1 MNGKDIFLGLKYV
14 GDDLIE
20 KAEYGEFPEKE
31 EKTETTAKKR
41 KLIRRPFLVAAI
53 IAMLLMLVGCAVVY
67 MLSLKEIKLGDQ
79 TATRD
84 IYEYDP
90 NSGEAVSYVGQ
101 ETYTQQV
108 LTLAGMSG
116 TPASMA
122 AQEWYAFLESYD
134 PNREIQKSV
143 WGNYPEFPKEY
154 YGYGL
159 YTQEMKDKLDEILD
173 KYNLKLRGDR
183 VDFQTSKLLFRAL
196 GMESVLNPDSGAQM
210 RVNHTAYYE
219 NGNLDVYF
227 EITVPEADST
237 NSQTT
242 NGYLYYRPKDC
253 FIPDTAILTDA
264 VWEEWNY
271 TTASG
276 DQVLII
282 RSEEAGSAWIFAD
295 MANCTAS
302 LRLDTIK
309 RMAVEKGSAAQEA
322 HFELMTKEQLEQV
335 ADAIDFSLEPK
346 LIEEWET
353 LSDGAVSLGQEING
367 YRIDVASAFTD
378 GYGYKIILQITA
390 PEGVAL
396 TNPDDYTS
404 RTEAGD
410 GISGYCTEDGDGK
423 LNTCHVILSDY
434 TRKDDYPVD
443 GSLPYPEGFV
453 IPVYLEDLYY
463 GYYDFDKQE
472 EVRKLLTEGTWKFE
486 IPLNDAD
493 TREIELLTQ
502 PITAKGCTG
511 WKMDGTDVLEDLEVT
526 SIKLRSLGLD
536 LTCEG
541 KYADFFCFTGQ
552 FSYIVMKD
560 GTALEFLGGDFD
572 QPVDLDQ
579 VAYVQ
584 LADKTIIPM
593 PGVDAETVELIA
605 EMVQAEWDAAY
616 VPAPVFADGIELLT
630 EPITM
635 KSLGGYVTDPSGY
648 MEPLYEY
655 LTMTS
660 IILHPDGLAI
670 LGPAAFDSPDNQ
682 ATVVMKDGSEI
693 LLTGMGGSPYCDE
706 PMSQLKAESM
716 IDLSQVDHVLLPDG
730 TKLMVNNAS

>member
-1 MNGKDIFLGLKYV
+1 MNGKDIFLGLKYI

-20 KAEYGEFPEKE
+20 KAEYGEFPTKE
-31 EKTETTAKKR
+31 GKIETTAKKR
-41 KLIRRPFLVAAI
+41 TLIRRPFLVAAI
-53 IAMLLMLVGCAVVY
+53 IAMMLLLVGCAVVY

-116 TPASMA
+116 TPASKA
-122 AQEWYAFLESYD
+122 AQEWYAFCEAYD
-134 PNREIQKSV
+134 PDKEIQKSV
-143 WGNYPEFPKEY
+143 WGNYPKFPAEY
-154 YGYGL
+154 AGYGL
-159 YTQEMKDKLDEILD
+159 YTQEMKDKLDELLD

-196 GMESVLNPDSGAQM
+196 GMESVLNPDSGAQL

-227 EITVPEADST
+227 EITIPEADST

-282 RSEEAGSAWIFAD
+282 RSEDAGSAWIFAD

-302 LRLDTIK
+302 LRLDIIK
-309 RMAVEKGSAAQEA
+309 RMAVEKGSTTQEA
-322 HFELMTKEQLEQV
+322 HFELMNKEQLEQV

-346 LIEEWET
+346 LIEGWET
-353 LSDGAVSLGQEING
+353 LSDGAVSLGKEING

-423 LNTCHVILSDY
+423 LNTCHYIISEY

-443 GSLPYPEGFV
+443 GSLPYPEGHV
-453 IPVYLEDLYY
+453 IPVYWEDLYY
-463 GYYDFDKQE
+463 GYYDFEKQE
-472 EVRKLLTEGTWKFE
+472 EVRNLLTEGTWKFE

-511 WKMDGTDVLEDLEVT
+511 WKMDGSDVLEDLEVT
-526 SIKLRSLGLD
+526 SLKLRSLGMV
-536 LTCEG
+536 LTSEG

-560 GTALEFLGGDFD
+560 GTALEFTGGDFD
-572 QPVDLDQ
+572 EPVDLDQ

-584 LADKTIIPM
+584 LADTTIIPM
-593 PGVDAETVELIA
+593 PGMDDETIMVIS
-605 EMVQAEWDAAY
+605 EMVQAERDAAY
-616 VPAPVFADGIELLT
+616 VAVPEFEDGIELLT

-635 KSLGGYVTDPSGY
+635 KSLAGYVTDQTGD

-660 IILHPDGLAI
+660 IILHPNGIAI
-670 LGPAAFDSPDNQ
+670 MGPAAFDSPDNQ
-682 ATVVMKDGSEI
+682 ATVVLEDGSEI
-693 LLTGMGGSPYCDE
+693 ILTGMGGSPYCDE
-706 PMSQLKAESM
+706 PMSQLNAEST
-716 IDLSQVDHVLLPDG
+716 IDLAKVDHVLLPDG
-730 TKLMVNNAS
+730 TELMMP